1 MEGNNFPSEK
11 TLKQRLFSK
20 DELHHLNVTQV
31 GKLTVSDLLD
41 CIVECLKNALCLSI
55 NMAAF
60 KGAEGKLW
68 CELLSS
74 DKYRDIKNYKENMSS
89 HHFSILVIAFSKC
102 TNLNV
107 NSRVRFWLSVV
118 LCSAFRLHL
127 SNFCS
132 NIPRFKITTCF
143 FSYFSLLV
151 RPGRV
156 KREESACQITN
167 TTLTNVSVNQ
177 VLWENFVRKV
187 MCHYSSA
194 YS

>member
-1 MEGNNFPSEK
+1 MEGDNFPSEK

-41 CIVECLKNALCLSI
+41 CIDECLKNALCFSI
-55 NMAAF
+55 NMVAF

-74 DKYRDIKNYKENMSS
+74 DKYRDIKNYKGNMSS
-89 HHFSILVIAFSKC
+89 HHFSILVITFS
-102 TNLNV
+102 NLSV
-107 NSRVRFWLSVV
+107 NSRARFWLSVV
-118 LCSAFRLHL
+118 LCSAVRLHL

-151 RPGRV
+151 RLGRV

-177 VLWENFVRKV
+177 VF
-187 MCHYSSA
+187 
-194 YS
+194 

>member
-1 MEGNNFPSEK
+1 MEGDNFPSEK

-74 DKYRDIKNYKENMSS
+74 DKYRDMKNYKGNMSS
-89 HHFSILVIAFSKC
+89 HHFSILVITFSKC
-102 TNLNV
+102 SNLNV
-107 NSRVRFWLSVV
+107 NSRVRF
-118 LCSAFRLHL
+118 
-127 SNFCS
+127 
-132 NIPRFKITTCF
+132 
-143 FSYFSLLV
+143 
-151 RPGRV
+151 
-156 KREESACQITN
+156 
-167 TTLTNVSVNQ
+167 
-177 VLWENFVRKV
+177 
-187 MCHYSSA
+187 
-194 YS
+194 